1 MIKSKRCTGI
11 CKEGRVISF
20 CKFKSIFP
28 LKHSFS
34 LSKRSKSTKGNQIE
48 KLRMIKASVLL
59 AFVKGEL
66 LVFVSSNQYFHRYI
80 LFYSLSSLP
89 PPKDWLSGASGFSG
103 ICGAGMCIMRSPIIG
118 LNGIFF

>member
-1 MIKSKRCTGI
+1 MHQLRYTKNDKSKRCTGI

-80 LFYSLSSLP
+80 LFYSLSV
-89 PPKDWLSGASGFSG
+89 
-103 ICGAGMCIMRSPIIG
+103 
-118 LNGIFF
+118 LNQQKINQIKSTGCEF